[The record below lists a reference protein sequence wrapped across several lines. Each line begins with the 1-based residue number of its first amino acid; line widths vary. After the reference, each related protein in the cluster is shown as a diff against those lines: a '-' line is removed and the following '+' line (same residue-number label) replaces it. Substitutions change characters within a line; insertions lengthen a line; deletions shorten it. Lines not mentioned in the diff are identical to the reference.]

1 MMWPRRGRSRKYGVR
16 LGSASD
22 TAAAYRPCAR
32 AVPVFLYG
40 KKREVWAYDRVLM
53 LKNLRCPVRVVWVF
67 RKTRW
72 VAFFTLSLHNLAL
85 IS

>member
-1 MMWPRRGRSRKYGVR
+1 
-16 LGSASD
+16 
-22 TAAAYRPCAR
+22 
-32 AVPVFLYG
+32 
-40 KKREVWAYDRVLM
+40 M